1 MATTPIELV
10 YKPGKTL
17 TVDIFPR
24 HSDTASL
31 TGQSLTEA
39 TNDEGVYTLDI
50 AAALSGDYRVN
61 VYEGSVLREKLD
73 LYIQDDTTTYDCVP
87 WGIGSVMRG
96 YYSNIHG
103 VLTVIMNPSIDTIK
117 AQTNKLTF
125 SGSSLYSR
133 TMSMANDVITA
144 AVYDQTTAHPLTSA
158 DSGATAVM
166 RTGADGDT
174 GKTLSDQIDATST
187 TSGMTAAFT
196 EIKGVTWTTTDT
208 LEAIRDRGDAA
219 WTTAT
224 GFSTHSAA
232 DVRTEMDA
240 NSTQL
245 AAIVTDTGTT
255 IPAQISGLNN
265 LSAAQVNAEVDTALA
280 GYDGPTKAEMDAAF
294 TEIKGATWATTDTL
308 EAIRDRGD
316 AAWTTATGFSTHS
329 AADVRAE
336 MDSNSTQLA
345 AIVTDTGTTLP
356 AQISGLNNISASD
369 VLTQATSALTTYDAP
384 TKAEMD
390 AAFTEIKGATWSSVT
405 DTLEAIR
412 DRGDAAWTTADVSGL
427 ATTVA
432 LAAVGT
438 NVDAIL
444 TDTGTTLPAQITALN
459 NLSAADVNAQVDIAL
474 SEYDGPTQAE
484 MTAAFTEIKGATW
497 STTDTLEQI
506 RDNVGGGGGGDAT
519 AANQTLIINAIDAL
533 NDISAADVIGYDM
546 GNGRTVAEALAPLR
560 NRWTLASN
568 VYTVYDTDDAT
579 VLWTAAQVQTAGD
592 PTSSMDP
599 T

>member
-17 TVDIFPR
+17 TCSMYPEG
-24 HSDTASL
+24 SDTATFTSR
-31 TGQSLTEA
+31 SLTEE
-39 TNDEGVYTLDI
+39 TNRKGTYSCNVTESVTGVFE
-50 AAALSGDYRVN
+50 VH
-61 VYEGSVLREKLD
+61 VYEGSTLREIAD
-73 LYIQDDTTTYDCVP
+73 IYISSDSTNTYRCVP
-87 WGIGSVMRG
+87 AGVGALSHALNLILGQQYTVNGSD
-96 YYSNIHG
+96 G
-103 VLTVIMNPSIDTIK
+103 VKLATSQPEYAPAK
-117 AQTNKLTF
+117 AGDEMALVNDAIT
-125 SGSSLYSR
+125 SGK
-133 TMSMANDVITA
+133 
-144 AVYDQTTAHPLTSA
+144 YDQTTAHPLTSA

-187 TSGMTAAFT
+187 ASGMAAAFT
-196 EIKGVTWTTTDT
+196 EIKGATWSTTDT

-255 IPAQISGLNN
+255 IPAQISGLND
-265 LSAAQVNAEVDTALA
+265 LSAAQVNAEVDAALA
-280 GYDGPTKAEMDAAF
+280 DYDGPTKAEMDAAF

-329 AADVRAE
+329 AADVRTEIDA
-336 MDSNSTQLA
+336 NSTQLA

-444 TDTGTTLPAQITALN
+444 TDTGTTIPAQITALN

-474 SEYDGPTQAE
+474 SDYGGPTATQ

-506 RDNVGGGGGGDAT
+506 RDNIGGGGGGDAT

-560 NRWTLASN
+560 NKWTLASN
-568 VYTVYDTDDAT
+568 VYTVYDTDDTT

-599 T
+599 A

>member
-17 TVDIFPR
+17 TVDIY
-24 HSDTASL
+24 HEGSDTADV
-31 TGQSLTEA
+31 TARSLTEA
-39 TNDEGVYTLDI
+39 TNREGVYTGSI
-50 AAALSGDYRVN
+50 TESLSGYKTVH
-61 VYEGSVLREKLD
+61 VYEGSILRMILD
-73 LYIQDDTTTYDCVP
+73 LRISDTTSTYYCMP
-87 WGIGSVMRG
+87 KGSNVL
-96 YYSNIHG
+96 YAYAAAIALDQAFSTG
-103 VLTVIMNPSIDTIK
+103 VKLKDNTIR
-117 AQTNKLTF
+117 AGAYDE
-125 SGSSLYSR
+125 S
-133 TMSMANDVITA
+133 TA
-144 AVYDQTTAHPLTSA
+144 FPLTSA

-187 TSGMTAAFT
+187 TSGMTAAFA
-196 EIKGVTWTTTDT
+196 EIKGATWTTTDT

-245 AAIVTDTGTT
+245 TAIVTDTGTT

-336 MDSNSTQLA
+336 MDANSTQLA

-369 VLTQATSALTTYDAP
+369 VLTQATSALTAYDAP

-390 AAFTEIKGATWSSVT
+390 AAFTEIKGATWSST

-412 DRGDAAWTTADVSGL
+412 DRGDAAWATADVSGL

-506 RDNVGGGGGGDAT
+506 RDNIGGGGGGDAT

-568 VYTVYDTDDAT
+568 VYTVYDTDDTT
-579 VLWTAAQVQTAGD
+579 VLWKAAQVQTAGD